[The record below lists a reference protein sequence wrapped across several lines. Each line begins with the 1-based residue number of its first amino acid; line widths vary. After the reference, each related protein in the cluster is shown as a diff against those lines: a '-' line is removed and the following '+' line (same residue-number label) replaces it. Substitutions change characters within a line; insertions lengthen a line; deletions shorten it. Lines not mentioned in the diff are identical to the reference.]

1 MGVILSVIFRFGRW
15 AALQWLDTSIQRYDE
30 GYECEH
36 ARHESIAADA
46 TAAAMAYVVVLSYL
60 LAKM

>member
-1 MGVILSVIFRFGRW
+1 MHKYMIWMIR
-15 AALQWLDTSIQRYDE
+15 RYDE

-46 TAAAMAYVVVLSYL
+46 TAAAMAYVVILSYL